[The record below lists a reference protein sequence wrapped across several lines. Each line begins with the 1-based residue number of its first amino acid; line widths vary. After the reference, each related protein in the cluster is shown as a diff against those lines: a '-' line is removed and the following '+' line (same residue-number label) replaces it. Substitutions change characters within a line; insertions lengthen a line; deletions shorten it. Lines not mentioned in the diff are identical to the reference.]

1 MLQHEIAV
9 TKNQELEPL
18 KSFLKLKKALV
29 NNYAALQE
37 NLVSHLYLL
46 NQRFCKANLKLSRFK
61 QVLRRI
67 SK

>member
-18 KSFLKLKKALV
+18 KLFLKLKNLK
-29 NNYAALQE
+29 NYAALQE

-46 NQRFCKANLKLSRFK
+46 NQGICEANLKLSRFK